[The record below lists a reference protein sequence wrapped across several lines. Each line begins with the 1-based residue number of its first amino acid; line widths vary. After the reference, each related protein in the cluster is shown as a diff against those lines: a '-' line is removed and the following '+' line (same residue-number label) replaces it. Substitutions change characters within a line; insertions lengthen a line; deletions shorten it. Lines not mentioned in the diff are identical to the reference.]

1 MATDR
6 ADVVCA
12 PNGQTPIN
20 RCSAKLD
27 FGGHQSRKGLFVGL
41 FQMRTPDDYRWC
53 VKGHGPWRR
62 TDFEFIFNFRRNEY
76 AKILLLNERSVSNK
90 NRR

>member
-20 RCSAKLD
+20 RYSAKLD
-27 FGGHQSRKGLFVGL
+27 FGGHQSRKVCGASALGCSGQCRNGRATVVSLIFL
-41 FQMRTPDDYRWC
+41 KKASFRRFQMRVDLRQ
-53 VKGHGPWRR
+53 
-62 TDFEFIFNFRRNEY
+62 
-76 AKILLLNERSVSNK
+76 
-90 NRR
+90 

>member
-27 FGGHQSRKGLFVGL
+27 FGGHQSRKGLFVAQAHSDAQANAG
-41 FQMRTPDDYRWC
+41 M
-53 VKGHGPWRR
+53 
-62 TDFEFIFNFRRNEY
+62 
-76 AKILLLNERSVSNK
+76 AERPSAPFH
-90 NRR
+90 

>member
-27 FGGHQSRKGLFVGL
+27 FGGINPAKACLWVCGASALGCSGQCRNGRATVCTVSL
-41 FQMRTPDDYRWC
+41 
-53 VKGHGPWRR
+53 
-62 TDFEFIFNFRRNEY
+62 IFLKKASFRRFQ
-76 AKILLLNERSVSNK
+76 IRVDLRQ
-90 NRR
+90 

>member
-41 FQMRTPDDYRWC
+41 WRKRTRMLRPMPEWPSDRL
-53 VKGHGPWRR
+53 HRFI
-62 TDFEFIFNFRRNEY
+62 DFPEESFIP
-76 AKILLLNERSVSNK
+76 
-90 NRR
+90 

>member
-20 RCSAKLD
+20 RYSAKLD
-27 FGGHQSRKGLFVGL
+27 FGGHQSRKVCGASALGC
-41 FQMRTPDDYRWC
+41 QANAGM
-53 VKGHGPWRR
+53 
-62 TDFEFIFNFRRNEY
+62 
-76 AKILLLNERSVSNK
+76 AERPSAPFH
-90 NRR
+90 

>member
-12 PNGQTPIN
+12 PNGQAPIN

-27 FGGHQSRKGLFVGL
+27 FGGHQSRKGLFVAQAHSDAQANAGIGRATVCTVSL
-41 FQMRTPDDYRWC
+41 IFLT
-53 VKGHGPWRR
+53 KIG
-62 TDFEFIFNFRRNEY
+62 FIP
-76 AKILLLNERSVSNK
+76 
-90 NRR
+90 